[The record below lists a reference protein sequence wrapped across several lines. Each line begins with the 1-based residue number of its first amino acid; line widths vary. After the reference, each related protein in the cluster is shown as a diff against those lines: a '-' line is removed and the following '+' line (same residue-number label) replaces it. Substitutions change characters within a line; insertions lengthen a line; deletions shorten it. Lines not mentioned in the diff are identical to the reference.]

1 MNQSQLRVA
10 VIGANS
16 AIATHVARVYARRGA
31 SLFLIARDESKL
43 NAVCSELEELG
54 ASVAGAASGDFS
66 DHAANAKHIDSA
78 IESLGGIDV
87 AVIAH
92 GWLADQLETESDFE
106 VALRALDVN
115 FLSAVAFLIPIANHM
130 EAARAGHIA
139 VMTSVAGERG
149 RPRNYTYGSAKSATT
164 TYLEGIRSRLYHQG
178 VGVTDLRLGPVDTPM
193 TVDHEKTRL
202 FGDAA
207 AVGAAIVRAIDQRK
221 RVVYLPRFWRGIMC
235 IVRHLPESVFQ
246 RFDFLSGR

>member
-1 MNQSQLRVA
+1 MSRAPLRVA

-16 AIATHVARVYARRGA
+16 AIAAQVARVYAKRGS
-31 SLFLIARDESKL
+31 SLFLIARDAPKL
-43 NAVCSELEELG
+43 DALCRELEDLG
-54 ASVAGAASGDFS
+54 AFVSGAADGDFG
-66 DHAANAKHIDSA
+66 DHAANARHIGSA

-115 FLSAVAFLIPIANHM
+115 FLSAVAFLIPLANHM
-130 EAARAGHIA
+130 EAARGGHIA

-193 TVDHEKTRL
+193 TVDHQKTRL

-207 AVGAAIVRAIDQRK
+207 KIGAAIVRAIDQRK
-221 RVVYLPRFWRGIMC
+221 RVVYLPRFWRGIMF
-235 IVRHLPESVFQ
+235 IVRHLPEPVFQ

>member
-92 GWLADQLETESDFE
+92 GWLAD
-106 VALRALDVN
+106 
-115 FLSAVAFLIPIANHM
+115 LSLI
-130 EAARAGHIA
+130 HI
-139 VMTSVAGERG
+139 
-149 RPRNYTYGSAKSATT
+149 
-164 TYLEGIRSRLYHQG
+164 
-178 VGVTDLRLGPVDTPM
+178 
-193 TVDHEKTRL
+193 
-202 FGDAA
+202 
-207 AVGAAIVRAIDQRK
+207 
-221 RVVYLPRFWRGIMC
+221 
-235 IVRHLPESVFQ
+235 
-246 RFDFLSGR
+246 